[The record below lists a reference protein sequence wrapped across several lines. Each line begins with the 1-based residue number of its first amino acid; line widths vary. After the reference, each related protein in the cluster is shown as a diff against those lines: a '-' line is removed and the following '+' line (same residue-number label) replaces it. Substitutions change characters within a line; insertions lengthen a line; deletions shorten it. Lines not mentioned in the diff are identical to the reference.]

1 MAKDGVCATRLLL
14 ATRFV
19 RSIGQG
25 ALAVDF
31 TLYLRALGWSA
42 VAISAVL
49 SVALIAGVVLTL
61 VAGPLS
67 DRGGR
72 RRVLF
77 AYEAA
82 QTLLECSHRFPR
94 SPCFSGLRHWWV
106 ALAVAAMVRPAGLP
120 GWVRSGRC
128 QPLSTSPI
136 GVSRYLMARCS
147 AQIGGRHRHK
157 TACVR
162 QLHPVLKSAAATT
175 GRKSSK
181 RACCASNA
189 MIRCHGRP
197 PITDRPNRPR
207 CAR

>member
-1 MAKDGVCATRLLL
+1 MANDGVRATRLLL

-67 DRGGR
+67 DRVGR

-82 QTLLECSHRFPR
+82 QTLLE
-94 SPCFSGLRHWWV
+94 
-106 ALAVAAMVRPAGLP
+106 
-120 GWVRSGRC
+120 
-128 QPLSTSPI
+128 
-136 GVSRYLMARCS
+136 
-147 AQIGGRHRHK
+147 
-157 TACVR
+157 
-162 QLHPVLKSAAATT
+162 
-175 GRKSSK
+175 
-181 RACCASNA
+181 
-189 MIRCHGRP
+189 
-197 PITDRPNRPR
+197 
-207 CAR
+207 